1 MAEFAKYA
9 FNKSHAA
16 CYAVVAY
23 RTAYL
28 KAYYPAEFM
37 AAMLNSFLGN
47 LDKVPIYIDEC
58 RKKSIEILKPD
69 INESFTKFT
78 ASGNS
83 IRFGLGSIKNVGLQ
97 AVDNIVAEREKN
109 GKYKDF
115 TDFCER
121 IYGES
126 VNRKCIES
134 LIKAGAFD
142 NLGKTRAT
150 LIASYEGI
158 IDMIA
163 DAKNQDY
170 AGQVTMFDMGSEDN
184 EMQKMKYNYT
194 ELPEYSEK
202 ELLSMEKEMLGIYI
216 SGHPLEKYKDL
227 IAKISNVN
235 ILQLKEANE
244 TVSGDDE
251 ETLNSQSAENGQ
263 VISEKQNAVKDGQ
276 RVRLVAIIDK
286 VKKKFTKN
294 NKIMAFVT
302 VEDMYGTC
310 EVIVFESCYN
320 NCSNILLEESVVVI
334 DGRISMKE
342 DADASII
349 ANSIVDVED
358 EEGLK
363 KYDEWWALWQLLK

>member
-1 MAEFAKYA
+1 MNVE
-9 FNKSHAA
+9 
-16 CYAVVAY
+16 
-23 RTAYL
+23 R
-28 KAYYPAEFM
+28 
-37 AAMLNSFLGN
+37 
-47 LDKVPIYIDEC
+47 
-58 RKKSIEILKPD
+58 KSIEILKPD

-109 GKYKDF
+109 GNYKDF

-126 VNRKCIES
+126 VNKKCIES

-150 LIASYEGI
+150 LIASFEGI

-202 ELLSMEKEMLGIYI
+202 EYAINGKRNAWNIYFRT
-216 SGHPLEKYKDL
+216 SFR
-227 IAKISNVN
+227 KI
-235 ILQLKEANE
+235 
-244 TVSGDDE
+244 
-251 ETLNSQSAENGQ
+251 
-263 VISEKQNAVKDGQ
+263 
-276 RVRLVAIIDK
+276 
-286 VKKKFTKN
+286 
-294 NKIMAFVT
+294 
-302 VEDMYGTC
+302 
-310 EVIVFESCYN
+310 
-320 NCSNILLEESVVVI
+320 
-334 DGRISMKE
+334 
-342 DADASII
+342 
-349 ANSIVDVED
+349 
-358 EEGLK
+358 
-363 KYDEWWALWQLLK
+363 